1 MDVYKS
7 CPTFENEKF
16 ILRLTEERDV
26 PDLLKVYSDEKAVP
40 LFNSD
45 NCHGDD
51 FHYTTLER
59 MKQAYDF
66 WDEAYRNGWF
76 VRWSIIDKVTNEVVG
91 TIEEFRRD
99 ANDYFTDCELLR
111 LDLRSDY
118 EKAEKIAAILSL
130 IALPSLDM
138 FGCSKVATKG
148 PSIAA
153 ERIKALLSLGFT
165 PSDNPLVGFDGT
177 EYYSYYELKK

>member
-7 CPTFENEKF
+7 CPSFENEKF
-16 ILRLTEERDV
+16 LLRLTEKNDIH
-26 PDLLKVYSDEKAVP
+26 DLLKVYSDEKAVP

-59 MKQAYDF
+59 MKQACAF
-66 WDEAYRNGWF
+66 WDEAYRSGWF
-76 VRWSIIDKVTNEVVG
+76 VRWSIIDKATNEVVG

-99 ANDYFTDCELLR
+99 ADDHFTDCGLLR

-118 EKAEKIAAILSL
+118 EVAEKIASILSL
-130 IALPSLDM
+130 ISLPSLEM
-138 FGCSKVATKG
+138 FGCSKVATKAI
-148 PSIAA
+148 PSAT
-153 ERIKALLSLGFT
+153 ERITALTNLGYT
-165 PSDNPLVGFDGT
+165 PSDKPLIGHDGT